1 MKISSSRGRS
11 IGRSGSRG
19 ISSGP
24 SKGFRPSGSFR
35 SSGGFKP
42 TSSNYRSGFNN
53 INRHHSHMYRR
64 SYGNSILPLWARIG
78 FLILLLLM
86 MALGTWI

>member
-42 TSSNYRSGFNN
+42 SSSNYKSGFSN
-53 INRHHSHMYRR
+53 INRHHSHLYRR
-64 SYGNSILPLWARIG
+64 NYGNSVLPLWARIL
-78 FLILLLLM
+78 FVILLLLLM
-86 MALGTWI
+86 FLGSGS

>member
-42 TSSNYRSGFNN
+42 SSRNYKSGFSG
-53 INRHHSHMYRR
+53 INKHHSHMYRR
-64 SYGNSILPLWARIG
+64 SYGNSVLPLWTRIV
-78 FLILLLLM
+78 FAILLLLLM
-86 MALGTWI
+86 MAFGT

>member
-42 TSSNYRSGFNN
+42 SSKNYSSGFNN
-53 INRHHSHMYRR
+53 INRHHSHLYRR
-64 SYGNSILPLWARIG
+64 NYGNSVIPLWARMLFF
-78 FLILLLLM
+78 FLLLLLM
-86 MALGTWI
+86 TVAS